1 MASTAK
7 QCISG
12 FQRLRVTIY
21 EAHDSALRDADVLMQ
36 AHRSTRFCG
45 RFNHFTGNAVQSS
58 LARIASSAW
67 KLHASHTSSSFYDP
81 I

>member
-12 FQRLRVTIY
+12 FQRLRVTVY
-21 EAHDSALRDADVLMQ
+21 EAHDSALRDADVFMQ

-45 RFNHFTGNAVQSS
+45 RF
-58 LARIASSAW
+58 
-67 KLHASHTSSSFYDP
+67 KP
-81 I
+81 ISQTILSNPH